1 MAALF
6 DRLRG
11 ERRRAA
17 LRRRLDSVLS
27 EGGEP
32 LEIDPGKDEEAIVLL
47 SRLTRGLVVGSAQ
60 HHRLLRACAEGGTVD
75 AAMDALGSADPAV
88 RRRGALLC
96 GALQLERALPWI
108 ELLIV
113 DRNVK
118 VRGAAAG
125 AAGRIGGLRAADAV
139 LRAVHARR
147 LPQARAAVELSRAA
161 PDLYVEERLRDPAHA
176 NAGPVLTMAAALRRR
191 RSALEPLLD
200 GLQGAKRRERALRCR
215 ALGRLRDPAA
225 APTLL
230 RMARHDTSPQVRQS
244 ALRALRDL
252 RIDAPAPSPEAIAT

>member
-1 MAALF
+1 MSALF
-6 DRLRG
+6 GRLRG

-17 LRRRLDSVLS
+17 LRRRLQGVLD

-32 LEIDPGKDEEAIVLL
+32 LEIDPATDEEAVELL
-47 SRLTRGLVVGSAQ
+47 SQLTRQLRVGSSQ
-60 HHRLLRACAEGGTVD
+60 HRRLLRASIDGGTVD
-75 AAMDALGSADPAV
+75 AALDALGSPDPAV

-113 DRNVK
+113 DRNVQ
-118 VRGAAAG
+118 VRRAAAG
-125 AAGRIGGLRAADAV
+125 AAGRIGGLRAADAL

-147 LPQARAAVELSRAA
+147 LQQVRAALELCRAA
-161 PDLYVEERLRDPAHA
+161 PDLYVEERLRDPAHSA
-176 NAGPVLTMAAALRRR
+176 AGPVLAIAAALRRR

-215 ALGRLRDPAA
+215 ALGRLKDPAA

-252 RIDAPAPSPEAIAT
+252 RVEPAVPTPEVIAS

>member
-1 MAALF
+1 MKAF
-6 DRLRG
+6 SRIRS
-11 ERRRAA
+11 ERNRAA
-17 LRRRLDSVLS
+17 LLRRLESVM
-27 EGGEP
+27 ETGGEP
-32 LEIDPGKDEEAIVLL
+32 LEIDPVKDEEAILL
-47 SRLTRGLVVGSAQ
+47 LARITRRLRLGSPE
-60 HHRLLRACAEGGTVD
+60 HKRLLQACQEGGSVT
-75 AAMDALGSADPAV
+75 AAMDALGSADPAI

-113 DRNVK
+113 DRNFA
-118 VRGAAAG
+118 VRLAAAG
-125 AAGRIGGLRAADAV
+125 AAGRIGGLRASDAL

-161 PDLYVEERLRDPAHA
+161 PDLYVEERLRDSAHTA
-176 NAGPVLTMAAALRRR
+176 AGPVLAMAAGIRRR
-191 RSALEPLLD
+191 RSSLEPLLD
-200 GLQGAKRRERALRCR
+200 GLQAAKRRERALRSR
-215 ALGRLRDPAA
+215 ALGRLQDPAA

-252 RIDAPAPSPEAIAT
+252 RVETPVIANSEATA